1 MDAKENFPKWKW
13 NEYQQVGT
21 DYASEAEVAIYDR
34 RMRQMRD
41 IDGENRMILD
51 LLKLPPDGSVMEI
64 GTGTGALIRMAAK
77 QCAHAVGIDISPVM
91 LKYAQMQAES
101 EGLSNIKFHQAGF
114 LSYEYQ
120 PETFDGI
127 VSGLAFHH
135 LPDTWQAVALRK
147 IHSALKPGGRFV
159 LLDVV
164 FDWKEETPE
173 TYFERI
179 VSAEQENRPNLAR
192 HIAQEYSTLGWIM
205 EGLLERAGFAI
216 EFRRENKEFL
226 CLYCA
231 KKEG

>member
-1 MDAKENFPKWKW
+1 MCAKDNQPKWKW

-21 DYASEAEVAIYDR
+21 DYTSEEEVAIYDR

-41 IDGENRMILD
+41 IAGENRMILD
-51 LLKLPPDGSVMEI
+51 LLKLPPDGGVMEI
-64 GTGTGALIRMAAK
+64 GTGTGAFIRMAAK
-77 QCAHAVGIDISPVM
+77 QCGHAVGIDISPVM
-91 LKYAQMQAES
+91 LKYAESQAKS
-101 EGLSNIKFHQAGF
+101 EGLPNIEFHQAGF
-114 LSYEYQ
+114 LSYEYP

-135 LPDTWQAVALRK
+135 LPDTWKAVALRK
-147 IHSALKPGGRFV
+147 IYSALKTGGRFI

-173 TYFERI
+173 AYFERI
-179 VSAEQENRPNLAR
+179 VSAEAENRPNLAR

-205 EGLLERAGFAI
+205 KGLLEHAGFTI
-216 EFRRENKEFL
+216 ESERKSKDFL